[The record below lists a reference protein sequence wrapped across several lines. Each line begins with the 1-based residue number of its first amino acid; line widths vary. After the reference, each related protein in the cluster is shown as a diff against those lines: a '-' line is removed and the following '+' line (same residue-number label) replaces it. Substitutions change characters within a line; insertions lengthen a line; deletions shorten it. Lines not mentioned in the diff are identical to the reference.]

1 MFRTRRIHRIGSV
14 VVSAAAVILVAGA
27 SRADKP
33 KATPACNAA
42 GVHVHAAHAAE
53 AAGHIPEA
61 IEAYRACTQETGCG
75 WLAQKC
81 DAKIKLLQS
90 KLPTIV
96 LVANDENGQPV
107 ADVEVRVDGNLL
119 TSKLTGVGLPI
130 QPGLHELSFS
140 NGNGVFATEKVMVV
154 DGQHDRLVTV
164 TMHPQGRKAVAKV
177 SSAVGDES
185 AAASTKPAPEPA
197 AAVKSESAQQSASS
211 SDGTPTESKAAPA
224 QATSETV
231 SAGPSHWALPHS
243 VLPYTLAA
251 VGLVIVAGGALTT
264 VWGNKD
270 NTALEN
276 KCSPT
281 CNPSSQTHIKTLYY
295 ISDAAYGVGLASLGV
310 ATWMFASSR
319 SAEKASSTT
328 ATVVDVQPM
337 PSGAFA
343 SVSGRF

>member
-14 VVSAAAVILVAGA
+14 AVSATAVILVAGA

-33 KATPACNAA
+33 KATAACNAA

-61 IEAYRACTQETGCG
+61 IDAYRACTQETGCG

-154 DGQHDRLVTV
+154 DGQHDHLVTV
-164 TMHPQGRKAVAKV
+164 TMRPQGRKAVAKV
-177 SSAVGDES
+177 NSATGDES
-185 AAASTKPAPEPA
+185 AAAPTKPAPEPA
-197 AAVKSESAQQSASS
+197 AAVKSESGQQSASS
-211 SDGTPTESKAAPA
+211 SDSMPAESKAAP
-224 QATSETV
+224 TSETV
-231 SAGPSHWALPHS
+231 SAGPTHWALPHS

-251 VGLVIVAGGALTT
+251 VGLVSVAGGVLTT

-276 KCSPT
+276 QCSPT

-295 ISDAAYGVGLASLGV
+295 ISDASYGVGLASLGV

-319 SAEKASSTT
+319 SAEKAPSIA
-328 ATVVDVQPM
+328 ATVVDVQPL